1 MRKRLGTRQIRYTY
15 YNEQQKCLSSVSE
28 RGLHSAQR
36 PCKCILGS
44 SIVCDVPVVGAGF
57 FLPPL
62 TNFAVGGREGLY
74 NNGIW
79 RLSFFCPVPSHFLK
93 GSHSTP
99 LLPRSP
105 LFPFRPLYQPRKRNQ
120 HSKPTRPKKIMNSMH
135 GKQEP
140 PKLLRSW

>member
-1 MRKRLGTRQIRYTY
+1 MITKGGGFLLRKRLGTRQIRYTY
-15 YNEQQKCLSSVSE
+15 YNEQQKCLSSLSE

-93 GSHSTP
+93 RVTFDPPPPPPTVPFS
-99 LLPRSP
+99 SP
-105 LFPFRPLYQPRKRNQ
+105 I
-120 HSKPTRPKKIMNSMH
+120 PTKETESALKTNTAKKS
-135 GKQEP
+135 
-140 PKLLRSW
+140 